1 MRKKSAF
8 FCYFFLI
15 KKQKLGKR
23 EEEEECRPLLSFS
36 LGLLFRGRVQGDASL
51 LLLSDATLLA
61 EQRE

>member
-8 FCYFFLI
+8 LFPI
-15 KKQKLGKR
+15 TKLLCEEKR
-23 EEEEECRPLLSFS
+23 EEEECRPLLSFS